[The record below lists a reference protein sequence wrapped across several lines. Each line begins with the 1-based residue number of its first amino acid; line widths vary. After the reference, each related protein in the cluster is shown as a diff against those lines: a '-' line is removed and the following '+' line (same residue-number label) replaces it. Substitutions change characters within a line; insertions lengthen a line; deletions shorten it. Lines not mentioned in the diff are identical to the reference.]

1 MLPCHHRSRR
11 RESFGFVVV
20 ASGRAAAFMVRS
32 GRIGVDWVEIDSHF
46 LWFVLAGFV
55 AQLIDGALGMA
66 YGVSASSLL
75 MSFGLPPAVVSS
87 TVHAAECFST
97 GASAVSH
104 KAFGNVNSALFRRLL
119 IPGVVGAVVGAYF
132 LASFPGET
140 LRPFIAVYLLVMG
153 GVIIVKAFREFP
165 PRSVSTHL
173 VPLGFAGAFVDA
185 VGGGGWGPIVASTLI
200 VRGND
205 VRSTVGSVN
214 AVEFFVTLAAS
225 VTFFLTIGLGNWPV
239 IAGLALGGLI
249 AAPIGAWA
257 CKHVPVKPFM
267 IGVGVLVCLLSA
279 RTLARY
285 FNAV

>member
-1 MLPCHHRSRR
+1 M
-11 RESFGFVVV
+11 
-20 ASGRAAAFMVRS
+20 
-32 GRIGVDWVEIDSHF
+32 EIDSHF

-75 MSFGLPPAVVSS
+75 LSFGLPPAVVSS

-173 VPLGFAGAFVDA
+173 VPLGFTGAFVDA

-285 FNAV
+285 FNVA

>member
-1 MLPCHHRSRR
+1 M
-11 RESFGFVVV
+11 
-20 ASGRAAAFMVRS
+20 
-32 GRIGVDWVEIDSHF
+32 EIDSHF

-75 MSFGLPPAVVSS
+75 LSFGLPPAVVSS

-165 PRSVSTHL
+165 RVPSRRISSRSASPERSSTL
-173 VPLGFAGAFVDA
+173 SEGVAGVRSSRARSSSVA
-185 VGGGGWGPIVASTLI
+185 TTCARRWGAST
-200 VRGND
+200 
-205 VRSTVGSVN
+205 RSS
-214 AVEFFVTLAAS
+214 S
-225 VTFFLTIGLGNWPV
+225 
-239 IAGLALGGLI
+239 
-249 AAPIGAWA
+249 
-257 CKHVPVKPFM
+257 
-267 IGVGVLVCLLSA
+267 S
-279 RTLARY
+279 
-285 FNAV
+285 

>member
-1 MLPCHHRSRR
+1 M
-11 RESFGFVVV
+11 
-20 ASGRAAAFMVRS
+20 
-32 GRIGVDWVEIDSHF
+32 EIDSHF

-75 MSFGLPPAVVSS
+75 LSFGLPPAVVSS

-173 VPLGFAGAFVDA
+173 VPLGFTGAFVDA

-205 VRSTVGSVN
+205 
-214 AVEFFVTLAAS
+214 AVSYTHLTLPTNRE
-225 VTFFLTIGLGNWPV
+225 V
-239 IAGLALGGLI
+239 
-249 AAPIGAWA
+249 
-257 CKHVPVKPFM
+257 
-267 IGVGVLVCLLSA
+267 
-279 RTLARY
+279 
-285 FNAV
+285 